1 MKIVRTVATDRP
13 RSEVFAYL
21 SDFTTTE
28 EWDPGTLRTT
38 RESGDGG
45 VGTRYR
51 NVSKFLGRE
60 TELTYVVEES
70 SPPHRL
76 RLRGENDT
84 LVAHDTMT
92 LSETP
97 GGGTELT
104 YRADFAFKGAG
115 PAGGAAAGTGLPT
128 PRQRGRG
135 GVEVCPR
142 VTRAPRLHKP
152 CTRSSTPRSSSE

>member
-1 MKIVRTVATDRP
+1 LENVVKIVRTVATDSP
-13 RSEVFAYL
+13 RSDVFAYL

-38 RESGDGG
+38 RETGDGG

-70 SPPHRL
+70 SPPYRL

-84 LVAHDTMT
+84 LVARDTMT
-92 LSETP
+92 LTETSA
-97 GGGTELT
+97 GGTELT
-104 YRADFAFKGAG
+104 YRAEFAFKG
-115 PAGGAAAGTGLPT
+115 
-128 PRQRGRG
+128 
-135 GVEVCPR
+135 
-142 VTRAPRLHKP
+142 VTRLVAPLLAPAFRRLGNEAEAGLRTAFASLGP
-152 CTRSSTPRSSSE
+152 

>member
-1 MKIVRTVATDRP
+1 MKIVRTVTTDRP
-13 RSEVFAYL
+13 MSEVFAYL

-51 NVSKFLGRE
+51 NVSRFLGRE

-70 SPPHRL
+70 SPPYRL

-84 LVAHDTMT
+84 VVAHDTMT
-92 LSETP
+92 LSETS
-97 GGGTELT
+97 
-104 YRADFAFKGAG
+104 
-115 PAGGAAAGTGLPT
+115 GAAP
-128 PRQRGRG
+128 
-135 GVEVCPR
+135 
-142 VTRAPRLHKP
+142 
-152 CTRSSTPRSSSE
+152 S

>member
-70 SPPHRL
+70 SPPYRL

-92 LSETP
+92 LSETSA
-97 GGGTELT
+97 GGTELT
-104 YRADFAFKGAG
+104 YRADFAFKGVARLVAPLLAPAFRRLGNEAEAG
-115 PAGGAAAGTGLPT
+115 L
-128 PRQRGRG
+128 
-135 GVEVCPR
+135 
-142 VTRAPRLHKP
+142 
-152 CTRSSTPRSSSE
+152 RSAFASLGS